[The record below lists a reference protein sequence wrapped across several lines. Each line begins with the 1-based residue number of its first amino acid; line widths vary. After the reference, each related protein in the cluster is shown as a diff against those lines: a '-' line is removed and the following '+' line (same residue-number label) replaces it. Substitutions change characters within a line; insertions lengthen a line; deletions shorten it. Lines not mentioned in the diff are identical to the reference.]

1 MILLGH
7 TGVIDPA
14 ALFLRMRDS
23 RGDRKERHTMGKI
36 KGDKARYNRQRRK
49 KIARREKMRALRATL
64 GAKGV
69 ATLQLKGGAAIKI
82 SSKTS
87 ASLPSA

>member
-1 MILLGH
+1 
-7 TGVIDPA
+7 
-14 ALFLRMRDS
+14 
-23 RGDRKERHTMGKI
+23 MGQI

-49 KIARREKMRALRATL
+49 KILRREKMRALQATL
-64 GAKGV
+64 DAKAA
-69 ATLQLKGGAAIKI
+69 ATPEPKAGAATKL